1 MDLTHVGIFGN
12 FRQSWQRMMQRNGRL
27 ICGRQQEM
35 SSCLTVAS
43 TNHVRLLALTC
54 SVGNDFGK
62 QLVHKSAQEQH

>member
-12 FRQSWQRMMQRNGRL
+12 FRRFWQRMMQSNGRL
-27 ICGRQQEM
+27 IWSQQQEM
-35 SSCLTVAS
+35 SSCLTVAT
-43 TNHVRLLALTC
+43 TNHVRLLAQTC